1 MGKRQ
6 RDCVDCGAPVGYLD
20 RLHCCRCWRRLTE
33 EAAKADCPSCGRRR
47 VLQDDTGRCVVC
59 SRICTTCGHPVRS
72 KNAVLCRGCRR
83 KERVRAAQRD
93 CPRCGRPGRIR
104 AETGWCGSCSRP
116 RQGKWPPRVCAQ
128 CGQLRRHAG
137 LGLCSAC
144 LQKHPSR
151 PFVRG
156 ENLAARLPDP
166 PNWLGDFVA
175 YLAERNGP
183 ARACTT
189 ITALG
194 RLLDDEHPN
203 SPQALLER
211 ARRPGRSMGPLARGL
226 EGFFTERGLALPTDH
241 TAQLAAGR
249 RQRRIDAVPEPLRP
263 QVAAF
268 NQRMLHARDRAR
280 RASTRPRT
288 DRTIEA
294 ALATMRDS
302 RGPRPKRSGSSVG
315 AADLVGRAEWSADIR
330 APDLAIGR
338 SGPAWPDPVRPV

>member
-1 MGKRQ
+1 M
-6 RDCVDCGAPVGYLD
+6 
-20 RLHCCRCWRRLTE
+20 
-33 EAAKADCPSCGRRR
+33 
-47 VLQDDTGRCVVC
+47 
-59 SRICTTCGHPVRS
+59 
-72 KNAVLCRGCRR
+72 
-83 KERVRAAQRD
+83 
-93 CPRCGRPGRIR
+93 
-104 AETGWCGSCSRP
+104 
-116 RQGKWPPRVCAQ
+116 
-128 CGQLRRHAG
+128 
-137 LGLCSAC
+137 
-144 LQKHPSR
+144 
-151 PFVRG
+151 RG